1 MCNPHIDLDLVG
13 DLEHDRSKRRKP
25 MGDMTTNADIL
36 ESITNDACVALFE
49 AYALS
54 LKRVPVTIDSQEGLM
69 YCGVIG
75 YTGSQIRGTLMLA
88 TSTEPIG
95 RTSPSTDATP
105 HEWVGELTNQL
116 LGRIKTRLTR
126 RGVIIHMSTPVVL
139 RGQHLA
145 PIPRSEHDLNPVVFA
160 SSAGIV
166 CVWMDAECAR
176 GVVLADMEESVDA
189 AMEEGTGMLF

>member
-1 MCNPHIDLDLVG
+1 LAR
-13 DLEHDRSKRRKP
+13 DLEHDRFLRRKP

-36 ESITNDACVALFE
+36 ESITNEACVALFE

-54 LKRVPVTIDSQEGLM
+54 LKRVAVTMESQEGLM
-69 YCGVIG
+69 HCGVIG

-88 TSTEPIG
+88 TSSEPVG
-95 RTSPSTDATP
+95 RTSPSSDASP

-145 PIPRSEHDLNPVVFA
+145 PVPRSEHDLNPVVFA
-160 SSAGIV
+160 SPAGIV
-166 CVWMDAECAR
+166 CVWMDAECAK
-176 GVVLADMEESVDA
+176 GVVLADMEESLDA